1 MERSNDVDL
10 SQLHISPKW
19 NSPHGRHRS
28 QSLLSSSSSA
38 SACGGSVVSS
48 SSGSE
53 SPTSPGTPVETDP
66 TDAAPLARSPSRAT
80 PRPPASGCSP
90 LAGPAP
96 ALNGA
101 APRCRGAS
109 AARPTSGLRGG
120 PLEFDVDSVVLSTDS
135 AAARKLGTAQVIPK
149 GLAAGKPAGANAFA
163 RRGLSHHR
171 SLQAVDRRERRT
183 RSLLFAEAAPSA
195 SDDEGAASAGDAE
208 AAPAEEPGSR
218 RPDDGAGG
226 GAVGDVGGLQ
236 RGLRS
241 TSYRRAVSSASA
253 GGKAS
258 AEGKVGWLKP
268 LGEDAAHS
276 PAKAS
281 DSKKLSL
288 KKSHTFEECADTVLY
303 QQFRERGLDGGAADE
318 DGGPPGS
325 PEQGGGPSP
334 TAVGSS
340 CPLPAAAVDS
350 DPSIVPTYRPQR
362 VMWSQLPEVGDSG
375 VLERLSS
382 EERKRQEAMFE
393 IITSEHSYLHSLE
406 VLIRV
411 FLESADLRITM
422 TKTEQH
428 HLFSNITDVRDAS
441 RRFFTDLE
449 ARHQENVLVH
459 SVSDIVERHAKRF
472 DAYVKYCTNEVYQQR
487 TLASLLAKNTT
498 FKETLGRL
506 EAQPDCGGLSMTSF
520 LILPMQRVT
529 RLPLIMDTICQKTNK
544 FSIESERVKRAL
556 KAVSKLVKECND
568 GARKMERTEEM
579 FTLQKQL
586 EFRIKPFPLVSA
598 SRWLV
603 KRGELTSL
611 GGDGGLFT
619 RRKQSLTLLLFNDVL
634 IVTRKRGEE
643 AYLVTDYGLGQ
654 HLMVDSDDDDQP
666 AAQQQQ
672 QPQASAPGAAGES
685 GTAGGAVG
693 PSPSGGAPAAATA
706 SNPRSSLMLLRQGSL
721 ANFFQVVIARNHAGE
736 RVELNLLADSP
747 SERARW
753 VSALRRWKRE
763 NEDSEHSES
772 AERKDLTQVEMIR
785 TYMAVQPDELSLQ
798 MADVV
803 LVYKKT
809 ADGWYEGE
817 RLRDGERGWFPA
829 ACAQEITCHA
839 AIQRNMQRMGRLLGL
854 ETNV

>member
-28 QSLLSSSSSA
+28 QSLLSSSSA
-38 SACGGSVVSS
+38 GAGACGGSVVSS

-53 SPTSPGTPVETDP
+53 SPTSPGTPVETEP
-66 TDAAPLARSPSRAT
+66 AGAASLARSPSHAT

-90 LAGPAP
+90 LAGAAP
-96 ALNGA
+96 ALN
-101 APRCRGAS
+101 GAS

-149 GLAAGKPAGANAFA
+149 GLAAGKPAGANASA

-183 RSLLFAEAAPSA
+183 RSLLFLEAAPA

-208 AAPAEEPGSR
+208 AAPVDEPGWR
-218 RPDDGAGG
+218 RPNGGGG
-226 GAVGDVGGLQ
+226 GAVGVSDVGGLQ

-258 AEGKVGWLKP
+258 AEGKAGWLKP
-268 LGEDAAHS
+268 LGEDAGRS

-281 DSKKLSL
+281 DSKKPLL
-288 KKSHTFEECADTVLY
+288 KKSHTFEESADTVLY

-318 DGGPPGS
+318 DGAPPPGS
-325 PEQGGGPSP
+325 PERGGGPSP
-334 TAVGSS
+334 MAGGSS
-340 CPLPAAAVDS
+340 CPLPAVDAVDS
-350 DPSIVPTYRPQR
+350 DPSIVPTYRAQR
-362 VMWSQLPEVGDSG
+362 VMWSQLPEVRDSG

-422 TKTEQH
+422 SKTEQH

-459 SVSDIVERHAKRF
+459 SVSDIVERHAKKF

-619 RRKQSLTLLLFNDVL
+619 RRKHSLTLLLFNDVL
-634 IVTRKRGEE
+634 IVTRKRG
-643 AYLVTDYGLGQ
+643 
-654 HLMVDSDDDDQP
+654 
-666 AAQQQQ
+666 
-672 QPQASAPGAAGES
+672 
-685 GTAGGAVG
+685 
-693 PSPSGGAPAAATA
+693 
-706 SNPRSSLMLLRQGSL
+706 
-721 ANFFQVVIARNHAGE
+721 
-736 RVELNLLADSP
+736 

>member
-634 IVTRKRGEE
+634 IVTRKRGGIPGHRLRPGPAPHGGQRRRRPAGRSAAAAAAGLRAGGRGGERHSGGRRRPLPFRGGPRRRHRLEPPQQPDAAAAGIARQLLPGGDREE
-643 AYLVTDYGLGQ
+643 PRGRARGAQPPGRLAERAGALGLGAATMEERERGQ
-654 HLMVDSDDDDQP
+654 RTLRVGRAQRPHAGGDDTHLH
-666 AAQQQQ
+666 
-672 QPQASAPGAAGES
+672 GRAAGR
-685 GTAGGAVG
+685 AV
-693 PSPSGGAPAAATA
+693 A
-706 SNPRSSLMLLRQGSL
+706 
-721 ANFFQVVIARNHAGE
+721 
-736 RVELNLLADSP
+736 
-747 SERARW
+747 
-753 VSALRRWKRE
+753 
-763 NEDSEHSES
+763 
-772 AERKDLTQVEMIR
+772 
-785 TYMAVQPDELSLQ
+785 
-798 MADVV
+798 
-803 LVYKKT
+803 
-809 ADGWYEGE
+809 ADGRRRP
-817 RLRDGERGWFPA
+817 RLQEDGR
-829 ACAQEITCHA
+829 
-839 AIQRNMQRMGRLLGL
+839 RL
-854 ETNV
+854 VRRRAFA

>member
-1 MERSNDVDL
+1 MEHSNDVDL
-10 SQLHISPKW
+10 SQLYISPKW

-28 QSLLSSSSSA
+28 QSLLSSSA
-38 SACGGSVVSS
+38 GACGGSVVSS

-66 TDAAPLARSPSRAT
+66 AGAAPLARSPSRAT

-90 LAGPAP
+90 LAGAAP
-96 ALNGA
+96 ALN
-101 APRCRGAS
+101 GAS

-149 GLAAGKPAGANAFA
+149 GLAVGKAAGANASA

-171 SLQAVDRRERRT
+171 SLQAVDRRQRRT
-183 RSLLFAEAAPSA
+183 RSLLFLEAAPA
-195 SDDEGAASAGDAE
+195 SDDEGAASAGDAG
-208 AAPAEEPGSR
+208 AAPVDEPGWC
-218 RPDDGAGG
+218 RPDDG
-226 GAVGDVGGLQ
+226 GAVGVGDVGGLQ

-258 AEGKVGWLKP
+258 AEGKAGWLKP
-268 LGEDAAHS
+268 LGEDAGRS
-276 PAKAS
+276 PDKRRPIKS
-281 DSKKLSL
+281 LRPSSSPDSPPPPGAG
-288 KKSHTFEECADTVLY
+288 ADTVLY

-318 DGGPPGS
+318 DGAPPPES
-325 PEQGGGPSP
+325 PERGGGPSP
-334 TAVGSS
+334 MAGGSS
-340 CPLPAAAVDS
+340 CPLPASDAVDS
-350 DPSIVPTYRPQR
+350 DPSIVPTYRAQR
-362 VMWSQLPEVGDSG
+362 VMWSQLPEVRDSG

-422 TKTEQH
+422 SKTEQH

-619 RRKQSLTLLLFNDVL
+619 RRKHSLTLLLFNDVL

-654 HLMVDSDDDDQP
+654 HLVVDSDDDDQP
-666 AAQQQQ
+666 AAQQQ

-685 GTAGGAVG
+685 
-693 PSPSGGAPAAATA
+693 PSPSGGAPPAT
-706 SNPRSSLMLLRQGSL
+706 SNPRSSLMLLPRQGSL
-721 ANFFQVVIARNHAGE
+721 ANFFQVAIARNHAGE

>member
-28 QSLLSSSSSA
+28 QSLLSSSSA
-38 SACGGSVVSS
+38 GAGACGGSVVSS

-53 SPTSPGTPVETDP
+53 SPTSPGTPVETEP
-66 TDAAPLARSPSRAT
+66 AGAASLARSPSHAT

-90 LAGPAP
+90 LAGAAP
-96 ALNGA
+96 ALN
-101 APRCRGAS
+101 GAS

-149 GLAAGKPAGANAFA
+149 GLAAGKPAGANASA

-183 RSLLFAEAAPSA
+183 RSLLFLEAAPA

-208 AAPAEEPGSR
+208 AAPVDEPGWR
-218 RPDDGAGG
+218 RPNGGGG
-226 GAVGDVGGLQ
+226 GAVGVSDVGGLQ

-258 AEGKVGWLKP
+258 AEGKAGWLKP
-268 LGEDAAHS
+268 LGEDAGRS

-281 DSKKLSL
+281 DSKKPLL
-288 KKSHTFEECADTVLY
+288 KKSHTFEESADTVLY

-318 DGGPPGS
+318 DGAPPPGS
-325 PEQGGGPSP
+325 PERGGGPSP
-334 TAVGSS
+334 MAGGSS
-340 CPLPAAAVDS
+340 CPLPAVDAVDS
-350 DPSIVPTYRPQR
+350 DPSIVPTYRAQR
-362 VMWSQLPEVGDSG
+362 VMWSQLPEVRDSG

-422 TKTEQH
+422 SKTEQH

-459 SVSDIVERHAKRF
+459 SVSDIVERHAKKF

-619 RRKQSLTLLLFNDVL
+619 RRKHSLTLLLFNDVL
-634 IVTRKRGEE
+634 IVTRKRGGVPGHGLRPGRAPRGGQRRRRPAGHSAAAAGLRTGGRRGEPLPFGGGPPRHLEPPQQPDAAAAAGIARQLLPGGDREE
-643 AYLVTDYGLGQ
+643 PRGRARGAQPPGRLAERAGALGLGAATMEERERGQ
-654 HLMVDSDDDDQP
+654 RTLRVGRAQRPHSGGDDPHLH
-666 AAQQQQ
+666 
-672 QPQASAPGAAGES
+672 GRAAGR
-685 GTAGGAVG
+685 AV
-693 PSPSGGAPAAATA
+693 A
-706 SNPRSSLMLLRQGSL
+706 
-721 ANFFQVVIARNHAGE
+721 
-736 RVELNLLADSP
+736 
-747 SERARW
+747 
-753 VSALRRWKRE
+753 
-763 NEDSEHSES
+763 
-772 AERKDLTQVEMIR
+772 
-785 TYMAVQPDELSLQ
+785 
-798 MADVV
+798 
-803 LVYKKT
+803 
-809 ADGWYEGE
+809 ADGRRRP
-817 RLRDGERGWFPA
+817 RLQEDGR
-829 ACAQEITCHA
+829 
-839 AIQRNMQRMGRLLGL
+839 RL
-854 ETNV
+854 VRRRAFA